1 MEEEN
6 LNFSRLPAR
15 QRGSYSSKFRTTDI
29 LTNYYKVDIANI
41 KTIYIFALK
50 FEPSIPAD
58 STKKRLSLLTEA
70 IPELKKHIENPVF
83 SSTNIFST
91 CPSKTEEKF

>member
-1 MEEEN
+1 MGEEN

-15 QRGSYSSKFRTTDI
+15 SYSSKFRTSDI
-29 LTNYYKVDIANI
+29 LTNYYKVDIAN
-41 KTIYIFALK
+41 IYIFALK

>member
-1 MEEEN
+1 MQEEQN
-6 LNFSRLPAR
+6 YSILPLR
-15 QRGSYSSKFRTTDI
+15 QRGPYSSKFRTSDI
-29 LTNYYKVDIANI
+29 LTNYYKVDITNI
-41 KTIYIFALK
+41 KSIYIFALK
-50 FEPSIPAD
+50 FEPLIPAD

-70 IPELKKHIENPVF
+70 ITELKKHIENPVF